1 MSSSLKSAAER
12 INQRCE
18 TADVYGFDITV
29 ILTLLPALI
38 QLFQSCKKPPTPQ
51 PIPVPTPTPAQS
63 KAWEMK
69 CTARDGYDAEDAEY
83 DRALLRRTAASCRRA
98 RRKDGNPC
106 NHREALE
113 LARASLDE
121 ARLGDLDELA
131 KGIEEAGA

>member
-1 MSSSLKSAAER
+1 MSVLNSAAGR

-18 TADVYGFDITV
+18 TAGVYGFDITV
-29 ILTLLPALI
+29 ILTVLPALI
-38 QLFQSCKKPPTPQ
+38 QLFQSCKRPPAPQ

-69 CTARDGYDAEDAEY
+69 CTATNGYDADDAEY
-83 DRALLRRTAASCRRA
+83 DRALLRRTAATCKRA

-106 NHREALE
+106 NHKEALE

-121 ARLGDLDELA
+121 ARLGELDELA
-131 KGIEEAGA
+131 AGIEEAGH